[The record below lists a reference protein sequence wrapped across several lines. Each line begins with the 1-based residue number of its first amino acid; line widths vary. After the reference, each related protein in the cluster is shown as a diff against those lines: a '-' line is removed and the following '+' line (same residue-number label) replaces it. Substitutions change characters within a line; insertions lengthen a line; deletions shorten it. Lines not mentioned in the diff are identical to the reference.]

1 MIPEIAEYL
10 KQANPDFNSGF
21 RLFCRYSLNQSLMS
35 WIGRKK
41 DEQMLRY
48 ELQKLDKA
56 PRVHV
61 NPEAELHETRFNRFL
76 DAPAAAAAPAPDP
89 ASAPEAPK
97 ITFRT
102 YDERRTVR
110 ASLPPEMQAIYDRT
124 IEEYRVRRGYH
135 EKMKA
140 ARTDQDRATFRAGIL
155 SCQERIADGWKQIDD
170 FQLQREIDA
179 QQITFNEKNCRA
191 YISKALAA
199 DTVSDKVRKGVRARV
214 TALLDHGCTISPQ
227 TQQQL
232 KARGLI

>member
-1 MIPEIAEYL
+1 MIPEISEYL

-61 NPEAELHETRFNRFL
+61 NPEAEIHETRFNRFL
-76 DAPAAAAAPAPDP
+76 EDPAPAAAAAPDP
-89 ASAPEAPK
+89 AAAQAPK
-97 ITFRT
+97 IVFRT

-110 ASLPPEMQAIYDRT
+110 ASLPPDMQEIYDRT
-124 IEEYRVRRGYH
+124 VEEYKVRRGYH

-140 ARTDQDRATFRAGIL
+140 ARTDKDRATLRAGIL
-155 SCQERIADGWKQIDD
+155 SSQERIAAGWKEIDD
-170 FQLQREIDA
+170 FQLKREIDA
-179 QQITFNEKNCRA
+179 QQITFNEKNCRS

-199 DTVSDKVRKGVRARV
+199 KTVSDKVRKGVRARV

-227 TQQQL
+227 LQQQL
-232 KARGLI
+232 QDRGLI